1 MLTQIGIY
9 PQTYQYPDL
18 ISKIEQ
24 GLIKIP
30 AFQREFVWPMDK
42 TLFLLDSI
50 SRHYPIGT
58 FLFWQSSDF
67 ISALRNIGSLNL
79 AEPPLGYPVQYILDG
94 QQRITSL
101 YAALCSAHV
110 NGQLYRIC
118 ADLDSIEQS
127 EEVFFDRESDGERYI
142 LLSDL
147 LGDDFGSL
155 FASLTSTRQKRFND
169 IRTNFLKY
177 PFSVTLVEG
186 GDLDIVCD
194 LFERINNTGV
204 ELSVFDLLVARTWL
218 PIDDDGGFDLRA
230 AYDELRE
237 ELEEVNFNDIPEAV
251 VAQLAGA
258 LIKHDCTRKAIL
270 GIGREEMREAWP
282 KLVDSLH
289 SAVDFARKRLR
300 ITTSRLLPYPSLLI
314 PLAYFFFRNGMRN
327 PNGNQSSWLIRYFY
341 LNGFSWRLSSGAQ
354 SKLTEDLQIIDSW
367 VVGEAAAFN
376 VPVSVTAADIR
387 ETPLRLGNA
396 YCKSLLCLLSAKK
409 PLDFRDGSDVHLQGR
424 FLKQANSRQFHHVF
438 PRAYMRGKV
447 GAENVNSIVNIALI
461 PADLNL
467 RIGKQPPSRYLSA
480 FSDANPDWSSTLD
493 SHAIEGTAKD
503 ALDRDD
509 FQCFVEHRSH
519 SLAKLARDAIGADPS
534 DSTS

>member
-1 MLTQIGIY
+1 MTKVSIK
-9 PQTYQYPDL
+9 PETYQYPDL

-30 AFQREFVWPMDK
+30 AFQREFVWTMDK
-42 TLFLLDSI
+42 TVFLLDSI
-50 SRHYPIGT
+50 SRRYPIGT
-58 FLFWQSSDF
+58 FLFWQTSDF
-67 ISALRNIGSLNL
+67 INTLRNIGNL
-79 AEPPLGYPVQYILDG
+79 KLADPPSGYPVQYVLDG
-94 QQRITSL
+94 QQRVTSL
-101 YAALCSAHV
+101 YAALRSAQV
-110 NGQLYRIC
+110 DGKPYRIC
-118 ADLDSIEQS
+118 ADLDSMEQS
-127 EEVFFDRESDGERYI
+127 EEVFFARESDGERYI

-147 LGDDFGSL
+147 LGEDYGSL

-169 IRTNFLKY
+169 IRTIFLNY
-177 PFSVTLVEG
+177 PFSITLVEG

-194 LFERINNTGV
+194 VFERINNTGV

-218 PIDDDGGFDLRA
+218 PIAEDGGFDLRA
-230 AYDELRE
+230 TYDELRE
-237 ELEEVNFNDIPEAV
+237 DLEEVNFNDIPEAV

-282 KLVDSLH
+282 KLADSLR
-289 SAVDFARKRLR
+289 SAVDFVRKRLR
-300 ITTSRLLPYPSLLI
+300 ITTSRLLPYPSLLV

-327 PNGNQSSWLIRYFY
+327 PDGNQSSWLMRYFY
-341 LNGFSWRLSSGAQ
+341 LNGFSWRLSSGTQ

-367 VVGEAAAFN
+367 VTGEAAAFN
-376 VPVSVTAADIR
+376 VPVSVTVADIR
-387 ETPLRLGNA
+387 ETPLQLSNA

-409 PLDFRDGSDVHLQGR
+409 PLDFRDGSDVHLQGH

-438 PRAYMRGKV
+438 PKAYMRGRA
-447 GAENVNSIVNIALI
+447 GAEDVNSIVNIALT

-467 RIGKQPPSRYLSA
+467 RIGKQPPSRYLAA
-480 FSDANPDWSSTLD
+480 FRDANPDWSSTLD

-519 SLAKLARDAIGADPS
+519 SLAELASSAIGVDPS
-534 DSTS
+534 